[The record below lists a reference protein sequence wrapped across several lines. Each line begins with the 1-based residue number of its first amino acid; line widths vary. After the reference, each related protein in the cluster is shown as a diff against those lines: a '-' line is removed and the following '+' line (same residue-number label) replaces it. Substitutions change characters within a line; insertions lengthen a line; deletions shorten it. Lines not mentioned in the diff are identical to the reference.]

1 LIACEYIEYSILTA
15 SNLKNVVSVLC
26 TLLLQC
32 SMIPIYGVATQ
43 RGPAART
50 NPTPRTTIMAQ
61 IARNNAEK
69 ATDDV
74 AELGKQIAHNV
85 ADMPEVGRALVE
97 FVKRQA
103 RDNVETFQALTRTTD
118 WNEAARIQG
127 EFLRASLE
135 RAGQFTRRYVE
146 VVQAVMTSAAS
157 TTREQARKAA

>member
-1 LIACEYIEYSILTA
+1 
-15 SNLKNVVSVLC
+15 
-26 TLLLQC
+26 
-32 SMIPIYGVATQ
+32 
-43 RGPAART
+43 
-50 NPTPRTTIMAQ
+50 MAQ
-61 IARNNAEK
+61 IARNDAEK

-85 ADMPEVGRALVE
+85 AGPTGDMTEVGQALVE

>member
-1 LIACEYIEYSILTA
+1 
-15 SNLKNVVSVLC
+15 
-26 TLLLQC
+26 
-32 SMIPIYGVATQ
+32 
-43 RGPAART
+43 
-50 NPTPRTTIMAQ
+50 MAQ
-61 IARNNAEK
+61 IARNDAEK
-69 ATDDV
+69 ATDKATDNV

-85 ADMPEVGRALVE
+85 ADPTGDMTEVGQALVA
-97 FVKRQA
+97 FVKGQA
-103 RDNVETFQALTRTTD
+103 RDNIEAFQALTRTTD